1 MEWCPYPFSTN
12 NRWEDLTAVLEA
24 DVESPIGGHPR
35 DEGDDDADLGQ
46 RDEAAAQT
54 AKPRADEEDEEGP
67 APARL
72 GDDEGNRP
80 AGDFDNGAK
89 EVAHVDVH
97 LVHLHHVRRVLDQA
111 VVGEGASHT

>member
-1 MEWCPYPFSTN
+1 MQCCSYPFSAN
-12 NRWEDLTAVLEA
+12 NCWEDLTAVLEA

-54 AKPRADEEDEEGP
+54 AKPGADEEGEESP
-67 APARL
+67 APAGL

-80 AGDFDNGAK
+80 AGDLAQGSQ
-89 EVAHVDVH
+89 EVAHVDVA
-97 LVHLHHVRRVLDQA
+97 LAHV
-111 VVGEGASHT
+111 

>member
-1 MEWCPYPFSTN
+1 MM
-12 NRWEDLTAVLEA
+12 LTWGSD
-24 DVESPIGGHPR
+24 DVGKNPVYLRSSNH
-35 DEGDDDADLGQ
+35 LGQ

-54 AKPRADEEDEEGP
+54 AKPRADKEDEEGP

-72 GDDEGNRP
+72 GDDER
-80 AGDFDNGAK
+80 NGPTRDLDDGAE

-97 LVHLHHVRRVLDQA
+97 LVHLHHVRRVLHQA